1 MFQNYAGHFSDNSIR
16 RIPTNVKVMKKI
28 KFKNLMRARHVA

>member
-16 RIPTNVKVMKKI
+16 KIPTSNEI
-28 KFKNLMRARHVA
+28 KFENLMRARLVT